1 MGAVAGGV
9 HGNHRQTSKEVV
21 QRTFDALNDRDR
33 ESFVQLHADDAVLHF
48 VDEEIRGVEAI
59 TAEEWEHFDAFPD
72 LTLIPDAML
81 AEDDTVAVRWT
92 AVGTHE
98 GEFNGIEPTGT
109 EVEYSLMGMF
119 RVKDGTIAK
128 VWLAADRLGLMQQ
141 LGVINPLTG

>member
-1 MGAVAGGV
+1 VGAVAGGV